1 MTAVILAELLILALS
16 WAVFAALLLAR
27 FNSKDPTQRQ
37 LLGMA
42 VVGLAEAGSLFA
54 LGMGWP
60 VPPWVFAVGFGAAD
74 LLAVRWL
81 WLLAKARNW
90 RRRDVD

>member
-1 MTAVILAELLILALS
+1 MTVLIMSELLILAIA
-16 WAVFAALLLAR
+16 WAVFAALLLPR

-42 VVGLAEAGSLFA
+42 IVGLAEAGSLFA

-60 VPPWVFAVGFGAAD
+60 VPPVMFAVGFGAAD
-74 LLAVRWL
+74 LLAFRWL
-81 WLLAKARNW
+81 WLLTRARN
-90 RRRDVD
+90 